1 MGPSTKAWLGAAVAV
16 SVAILG
22 AGCSSSS
29 DDSSASTTTSTATG
43 PTTTTLTTVTT
54 GGEPVDVSSGDL
66 PPTPISSI
74 LKLTSRYDPL
84 GQPVDF
90 DETAFGIPAGS
101 VTAAWYPVDGYW
113 AVYFQ
118 GLTPE
123 QAGDKCLESDGWRP
137 DPDGGF
143 GSVVPSPLPTTSA
156 SPYSAGACQAFTQ
169 VPTKLLTGSVT
180 GTSFILPWRELPP
193 GSLHLCGT
201 NAVVLTSTIR
211 SSHPG
216 LLSAAIG
223 QTLSDG
229 SVQVMGGG
237 RGAGYPGDRLPP
249 AIDVSGCKTI
259 G

>member
-1 MGPSTKAWLGAAVAV
+1 MRRVVLVMVAV
-16 SVAILG
+16 GGLAGASCG
-22 AGCSSSS
+22 AGCSSSG
-29 DDSSASTTTSTATG
+29 DDSFATSTTTSGASTTT
-43 PTTTTLTTVTT
+43 VTT
-54 GGEPVDVSSGDL
+54 PLEPVDVSNGDL

-123 QAGDKCLESDGWRP
+123 QAGGKCLESDSGL
-137 DPDGGF
+137 GGDF
-143 GSVVPSPLPTTSA
+143 GPPPPPLPTTSA
-156 SPYSAGACQAFTQ
+156 SPYSAGACEALTR
-169 VPTKLLTGSVT
+169 VPYKILTGSVT

-237 RGAGYPGDRLPP
+237 RGAGYPGDRVPP
-249 AIDVSGCKTI
+249 AIDVSDCQTI